1 MAFIFRRHA
10 AKSRPGAQ
18 FAQDDASQS
27 LGSPG
32 DRAYSLSRRS
42 ARGGVSA
49 VSVIVALLLLL
60 AVIGVMLASGI

>member
-10 AKSRPGAQ
+10 AKRQRDAE
-18 FAQDDASQS
+18 FAQDDASNL

-32 DRAYSLSRRS
+32 DRAYSLSRS

-49 VSVIVALLLLL
+49 ISVIVALLILI
-60 AVIGVMLASGI
+60 AVLGVMLASGI